1 MGCVENKRPIRI
13 NSIKKNKNKLRNS
26 LSLGDRYPTIK
37 EEEVK
42 NLIKNKSQRITNI
55 LWIKILNY
63 LNYKELKET
72 GKVNRFFNKTSKQ
85 KELLIK
91 FFQKKDTDHN
101 NFFKFFYEE
110 KNPIINTILSF
121 SILRNQN
128 YFDDEYSDLSIN
140 NRENQ

>member
-72 GKVNRFFNKTSKQ
+72 GKVNRLFNKTVKQ
-85 KELLIK
+85 KEVLIK
-91 FFQKKDTDHN
+91 FFKKRESNTMMKCKDV
-101 NFFKFFYEE
+101 NF
-110 KNPIINTILSF
+110 INTLFSF
-121 SILRNQN
+121 SILQN
-128 YFDDEYSDLSIN
+128 NKYSSDDDLSYNEYQIIQN
-140 NRENQ
+140 